1 MNEKYYDHSGLKY
14 YEIANNLQPLVL
26 IHAQGV
32 DGSSY
37 TNVAKQLLYVYLFIR
52 LIAMATEAAD
62 MILRITIL
70 KA

>member
-32 DGSSY
+32 DRSSY
-37 TNVAKQLLYVYLFIR
+37 TNVAKQLSKKFHIIISLYVKNAFKMIFI
-52 LIAMATEAAD
+52 T
-62 MILRITIL
+62 
-70 KA
+70 